1 MRTMRAVAD
10 ASTPVLE
17 VRGLTRSFANLT
29 ALDRVDLEV
38 AAGEVVALLGENG
51 AGKSTLVEILAGRLR
66 ADSGELLL
74 AGKAWTPATPR
85 DAWRAGLAVVHQHF
99 QLVEA
104 FTVSENLDLAV
115 GGRDVARR
123 WAELERELEMS
134 LPDAAATVSGLGV
147 GERQWL
153 EIGKALLG
161 RPRALLLD
169 EPTAVLTP
177 READR
182 LFAVVRRLAARGAA
196 VVFITHRLD
205 EVRRLADRVVVLRRG
220 RVVARLAGDAPTS
233 VMAEAM
239 TGRLPE
245 PSPRP
250 MIRRGALAARLVG
263 VSLPPRLAPFD
274 LELFAGEVAVLAG
287 VDGNG
292 QVAAAERLAG
302 LRCGPG
308 RVEVCGR
315 VVIGPDPP
323 AMRALGIVVV
333 PADRTREA
341 VVPSLSVAENLLL
354 GRHRRPPVGGRWLDP
369 GRVTAAAVELIE
381 RFAVAGR
388 PDQRMDELSGG
399 NQQKV
404 AVARALAGG
413 PRVVVAIHPTRGLD
427 VAAQL
432 QVHHHLLSAAAAGA
446 AVLVVTSDLGEAT
459 ALGDRVLVMSRGRV
473 VGEGDRST
481 PAEVLGRWLGGEAA

>member
-1 MRTMRAVAD
+1 MA
-10 ASTPVLE
+10 
-17 VRGLTRSFANLT
+17 RGLTRRFVGVT
-29 ALDRVDLEV
+29 ALDGVDLEV
-38 AAGEVVALLGENG
+38 TAGKVVALLGENG

-74 AGKAWTPATPR
+74 AGHEWTPTTPR

-104 FTVSENLDLAV
+104 FTVSENLELAT
-115 GGRDVARR
+115 GGRDVAPH
-123 WAELERELEMS
+123 WAQLERDLEMS
-134 LPDAAATVSGLGV
+134 LPAIAATVRGLGV

-161 RPRALLLD
+161 RPQVLLLD
-169 EPTAVLTP
+169 EPTAVLAP

-182 LFAVVRRLAARGAA
+182 LFAVVRRLAARGTG

-205 EVRRLADRVVVLRRG
+205 EVRRLADQVVVLRHG
-220 RVVARLAGDAPTS
+220 RVVTRLAGDTPTS
-233 VMAEAM
+233 LMAEAM

-245 PSPRP
+245 PPPRP
-250 MIRRGALAARLVG
+250 TMARGALAARLVG
-263 VSLPPRLAPFD
+263 VAVPPRLAPLD
-274 LELFAGEVAVLAG
+274 LELYAGEIAVLAG

-302 LRCGPG
+302 LSRGPG
-308 RVEVCGR
+308 RVEVRGR
-315 VVIGPDPP
+315 VVAHPEPSM
-323 AMRALGIVVV
+323 MREVGVVV
-333 PADRTREA
+333 IPADRTREA

-354 GRHRRPPVGGRWLDP
+354 GRHRQPPAGGRWLDP
-369 GRVTAAAVELIE
+369 GRVTASAVELIE
-381 RFAVAGR
+381 RFAVAGH
-388 PDQRMDELSGG
+388 PDQRMGELSGG

-404 AVARALAGG
+404 AVARALAGE

-427 VAAQL
+427 IAAQL

-459 ALGDRVLVMSRGRV
+459 ALGGRVLVMSRGRV

-481 PAEVLGRWLGGEAA
+481 PREVLGRWLGGEAA